1 MIRKTYR
8 ITSENGLHARPATVL
23 VSTAVKFKSDTFII
37 HNGKRVD
44 MKSIMG
50 VMSLGIYCGD
60 TITFEITG
68 EDEAEC
74 MKKINEMMFTL
85 KMGKEI

>member
-8 ITSENGLHARPATVL
+8 IISENGLHARPATVL
-23 VSTAVKFKSDTFII
+23 VNSAVKFKSDAFII
-37 HNGKRVD
+37 HNGKKVD
-44 MKSIMG
+44 LKSIMG

-60 TITFEITG
+60 TVTFEING
-68 EDEAEC
+68 EDEGEC